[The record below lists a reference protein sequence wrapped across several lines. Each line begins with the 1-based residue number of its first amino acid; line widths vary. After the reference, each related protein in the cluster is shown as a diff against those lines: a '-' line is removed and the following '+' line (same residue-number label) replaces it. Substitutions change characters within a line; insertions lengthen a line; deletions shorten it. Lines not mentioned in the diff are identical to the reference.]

1 MLAPKGRVALPQI
14 LIAVEGKARE
24 LGTHGID
31 GRGEAAA
38 LDGSDGGHATSSNG
52 KQRCRGLLS
61 HSWRRDGT
69 AGGY

>member
-1 MLAPKGRVALPQI
+1 MLAPKGGIALPQI
-14 LIAVEGKARE
+14 LVAVEGKARE

-38 LDGSDGGHATSSNG
+38 LDGSDGGHATSSNS

-61 HSWRRDGT
+61 HSWRRG
-69 AGGY
+69 